1 MKYDIIEIIL
11 YKTFQIK
18 MKGIVLK
25 QFRQSNWNKAE
36 NKRMKYNI

>member
-1 MKYDIIEIIL
+1 MLIKYDIIEKI
-11 YKTFQIK
+11 
-18 MKGIVLK
+18 KGIVLK